1 MEQTSGAGV
10 GKAADILVS
19 RMKEM
24 LKHYCSLPCVF
35 HLCAQTCL

>member
-10 GKAADILVS
+10 GKAADIPVS